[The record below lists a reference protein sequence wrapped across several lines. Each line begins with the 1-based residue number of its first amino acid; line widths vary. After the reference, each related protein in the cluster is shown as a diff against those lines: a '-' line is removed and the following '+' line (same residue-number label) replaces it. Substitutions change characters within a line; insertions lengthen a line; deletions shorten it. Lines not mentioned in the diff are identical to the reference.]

1 MKQSTRR
8 ILFTALAVIFLLAAC
23 APAQPQTPNPDDVA
37 HQVATSVA
45 LTVAAQNLDT
55 AEAQPV
61 VTDTAVP
68 TVTPA
73 TVDTPTPIQPT
84 ATPLVLASP
93 TLVPGTGGGGSTTR
107 PQYACDVIHQRPF
120 DYSIFK
126 PGDKFDIKWTI
137 LNTGTKTMRD
147 GLDVSYNQGPKL
159 TTVSRVEL
167 PELEPGDQFDLRFD
181 AVAPN
186 KEGSY
191 IMTFIVE
198 GGLCY
203 PYVAI
208 KVER

>member
-1 MKQSTRR
+1 
-8 ILFTALAVIFLLAAC
+8 
-23 APAQPQTPNPDDVA
+23 
-37 HQVATSVA
+37 
-45 LTVAAQNLDT
+45 
-55 AEAQPV
+55 
-61 VTDTAVP
+61 
-68 TVTPA
+68 
-73 TVDTPTPIQPT
+73 
-84 ATPLVLASP
+84 VLASP
-93 TLVPGTGGGGSTTR
+93 TPVPGTGGGGSATR

-147 GLDVSYNQGPKL
+147 GLDISYNQGPKL
-159 TTVSRVEL
+159 TSVSRVEL

>member
-1 MKQSTRR
+1 MYAGGSVTCSGGHTGTYTVHEFANEFGDTGVGGTVTASNGGVSGTATFIISTRVMA
-8 ILFTALAVIFLLAAC
+8 FTYTF
-23 APAQPQTPNPDDVA
+23 Q
-37 HQVATSVA
+37 
-45 LTVAAQNLDT
+45 DT
-55 AEAQPV
+55 QGQPV
-61 VTDTAVP
+61 GN
-68 TVTPA
+68 
-73 TVDTPTPIQPT
+73 
-84 ATPLVLASP
+84 L
-93 TLVPGTGGGGSTTR
+93 
-107 PQYACDVIHQRPF
+107 
-120 DYSIFK
+120 K